1 MYQDLLLKS
10 LEYGVVKISQY
21 KFVKYV
27 GTRNDFFYRVC
38 EKTGVVI

>member
-21 KFVKYV
+21 EFVKYE
-27 GTRNDFFYRVC
+27 GTRNDFL
-38 EKTGVVI
+38 TGFVRKQGL